1 MLFGCSVR
9 DALLLSHSLT
19 SFQAR
24 SRSCRAQDPCC
35 LEGKGRAL
43 AGGPITLAP
52 ALAML
57 APRFFLSP
65 VAVIEPS
72 VAPTGEHM
80 FPLPILK
87 LQVRRLVGLPSTQ
100 PWLSTRMDHR
110 FDFLNV

>member
-1 MLFGCSVR
+1 
-9 DALLLSHSLT
+9 
-19 SFQAR
+19 
-24 SRSCRAQDPCC
+24 
-35 LEGKGRAL
+35 
-43 AGGPITLAP
+43 
-52 ALAML
+52 
-57 APRFFLSP
+57 LSP

-100 PWLSTRMDHR
+100 PWLSTWMDHR